1 MATAP
6 KGGKHPGDVTGKLLR
21 STSRLLKKSADWQ
34 RLSPGR
40 CTRSEMMAIADV
52 GLDDPAAAVELAV
65 RRCAH
70 ADAANSFGSRV
81 RL

>member
-1 MATAP
+1 MRKDSLIP
-6 KGGKHPGDVTGKLLR
+6 SLLGIPPIQI
-21 STSRLLKKSADWQ
+21 SRELLLAAFIT
-34 RLSPGR
+34 RAR
-40 CTRSEMMAIADV
+40 TRSEMMAIADV
-52 GLDDPAAAVELAV
+52 GLDDPPAAVELAV